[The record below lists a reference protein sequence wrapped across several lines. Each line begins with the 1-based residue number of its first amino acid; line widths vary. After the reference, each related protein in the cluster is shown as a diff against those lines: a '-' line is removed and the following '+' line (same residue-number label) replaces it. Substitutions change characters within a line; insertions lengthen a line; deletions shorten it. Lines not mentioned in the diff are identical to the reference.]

1 MNKELLNTIVE
12 KYKSGYYHNNSIYE
26 YRPEV
31 RKDFY
36 VFNCDHIELVYNL
49 MECDIKE
56 EDCDFIYNNSL
67 DRGTNDINF
76 MKYIIEI
83 EKQGDIKKAII
94 NLAWYFDYR
103 DKRWI
108 HIYGLYKEYENIFNI
123 KGKTLVEHN
132 IRGYKAEQGFRNT
145 CAFFDTAMKVMDD
158 MYNENK
164 QKKEE
169 AN

>member
-12 KYKSGYYHNNSIYE
+12 KYKSGYYHNTSIYE
-26 YRPEV
+26 RVPKSKNLWEI
-31 RKDFY
+31 
-36 VFNCDHIELVYNL
+36 FNCDHIELVYDL
-49 MECDIKE
+49 IECDIKE
-56 EDCDFIYNNSL
+56 EDCDFIYDNSL
-67 DRGTNDINF
+67 DEDDNHINYT
-76 MKYIIEI
+76 KYIENL
-83 EKQGDIKKAII
+83 EKFGDIKKALIH
-94 NLAWYFDYR
+94 LGFR
-103 DKRWI
+103 FVVEDKRWI
-108 HIYGLYKEYENIFNI
+108 HIYGLYKKYENIFEI